1 MPELPDV
8 ELYLYA
14 LRRRLIGQTLE
25 AIRFGNPFVLRT
37 WQTPAEELAGRS
49 VTAISRLGKR
59 VVFELD
65 GDYFI
70 VVHLMIAGRFKWAK
84 RGAKLTGK
92 AAIAAFDFPDATLQ
106 LTEQGAKR
114 RASIHLVQGREALG
128 ALDPGGIEPLSM
140 SLDEFRSTL
149 TSGRHTL
156 KRALTDPRKFSG
168 IGNAYSDE
176 ILHAA
181 KLSPFQLTTNLGED
195 EVVQLYAA
203 VQTTLREWT
212 DRLVAETGEK
222 FPERVTAFR
231 PEMAVHGKYGQPCP
245 TCATPVQ
252 RIAYA
257 ENEANYCPECQ
268 TGGKLLA
275 DRALSRLL
283 RDDWPKT
290 LEELEEFKNA
300 RRIGSS

>member
-8 ELYLYA
+8 ELYLHA
-14 LRRRLIGQTLE
+14 LRQRVQGRTLE

-37 WQTPAEELAGRS
+37 WDPPASDLHGRCVES
-49 VTAISRLGKR
+49 LSRLGKR
-59 VVFELD
+59 IVFHLD
-65 GDYFI
+65 GDYAI
-70 VVHLMIAGRFKWAK
+70 VVHLMIAGRFKWMK
-84 RGAKLTGK
+84 KGAKLTGK

-114 RASIHLVQGREALG
+114 RASIHLVRGGEALA
-128 ALDPGGIEPLSM
+128 ALDPGGIEPLEISRE
-140 SLDEFRSTL
+140 EFRDAL
-149 TSGRHTL
+149 LRGRHTL
-156 KRALTDPRKFSG
+156 KRALTDPRTFSG

-181 KLSPFQLTTNLGED
+181 KLSPFQLTTNLSD
-195 EVVQLYAA
+195 EEISRLYDMT
-203 VQTTLREWT
+203 QTTLRSWT
-212 DRLVAETGEK
+212 GRLIDETGER

-231 PEMAVHGKYGQPCP
+231 PDMAVHGKFGQPCP
-245 TCATPVQ
+245 VCATPVQ

-257 ENEANYCPECQ
+257 DNEANYCPECQ

-283 RDDWPKT
+283 REDWPKT
-290 LEELEEFKNA
+290 LEELEDFKAA
-300 RRIGSS
+300 RRFT